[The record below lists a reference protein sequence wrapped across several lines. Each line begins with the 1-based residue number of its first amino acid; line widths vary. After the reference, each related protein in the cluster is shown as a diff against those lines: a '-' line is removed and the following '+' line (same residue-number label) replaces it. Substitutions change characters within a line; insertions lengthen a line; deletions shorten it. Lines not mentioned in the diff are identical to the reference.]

1 MGCGASVPKGEID
14 QELKQQ
20 KTKNDESQR
29 QLDHMKELY
38 ARERERNK
46 ELRGQM
52 RQNSQPGTPQ
62 SEPQEPANPAAPP
75 AQPDPPAD
83 QATTEPE
90 VTAEDAAAEPTP
102 TEDTETPEAAGGEPA
117 PEQETEADANA
128 TANETVPSR

>member
-52 RQNSQPGTPQ
+52 KTKLAARDAPIGAPGACQPRGTAR
-62 SEPQEPANPAAPP
+62 PA
-75 AQPDPPAD
+75 
-83 QATTEPE
+83 
-90 VTAEDAAAEPTP
+90 
-102 TEDTETPEAAGGEPA
+102 
-117 PEQETEADANA
+117 
-128 TANETVPSR
+128 